1 MRSANLLYI
10 FGLCIFFGF
19 SCNKAHVDELE
30 VMIIG
35 TDPCTSSYL
44 TDNSNKGYIIRLSN
58 LDTVTTYNLPLSVAK
73 EVEKFQNYKNSAFFI
88 KGFKTA
94 LTYRFARD
102 EEKVFPLCLANIDLS
117 DFSQTVQ
124 QRQIVIIPR
133 QL

>member
-10 FGLCIFFGF
+10 LGLCIFFGF
-19 SCNKAHVDELE
+19 SCNKQPADELE

-35 TDPCTSSYL
+35 TDPCTSS
-44 TDNSNKGYIIRLSN
+44 NVSESSGKGYIIRLSN
-58 LDTVTTYNLPLSVAK
+58 QDTVVTYNLPLSVAK
-73 EVEKFQNYKNSAFFI
+73 EVEKFHSYKNSAFFL
-88 KGFKTA
+88 KGFKTT

-117 DFSQTVQ
+117 DFSPKVQ
-124 QRQIVIIPR
+124 QRQIIIIPQ